1 MNAAC
6 VASSFVLSVAETPL
20 RRLPPSPFDDD
31 ASPDASPDARYS
43 DAYSNGS
50 SSSSSSPTTDP
61 LFAADEDS
69 ESLADGIGTIFLRG
83 PRRVDGALRNPSEDP
98 DDDDPD
104 ATVRALVVARA
115 AIIPARL
122 IDRSI
127 RASSSSESS
136 HAVTSLPN
144 ATMFAQ
150 TRTPTPTTIHA
161 AARRDGGRHRRRHQN
176 SSSSSSRVVVASAR
190 DATEETTTNDER
202 SSSRRSFALASAA
215 AALAATTTT
224 TARIARADE
233 QTDAS
238 STTTT
243 TTCETKET
251 APLLCVLKVTDKV
264 YFDVAIGDEAAGRVV
279 IGLFGEVAPKTVE
292 NFKQLATGEKGFGY
306 ANSIFH
312 RVIPNF
318 MIQGGDFQRGDG
330 RGGYSIY
337 GGKFADE
344 TFAVPHVGPGVL
356 SMANAG
362 PNTNGSQF
370 FITTAAT
377 PWLNGRHV
385 AFGNVVEGMDV
396 VRAIEANPTGPGDKP
411 LKQVRVVSSGVLP
424 A

>member
-1 MNAAC
+1 M
-6 VASSFVLSVAETPL
+6 
-20 RRLPPSPFDDD
+20 
-31 ASPDASPDARYS
+31 
-43 DAYSNGS
+43 
-50 SSSSSSPTTDP
+50 
-61 LFAADEDS
+61 
-69 ESLADGIGTIFLRG
+69 
-83 PRRVDGALRNPSEDP
+83 
-98 DDDDPD
+98 
-104 ATVRALVVARA
+104 
-115 AIIPARL
+115 
-122 IDRSI
+122 
-127 RASSSSESS
+127 
-136 HAVTSLPN
+136 TSLPN
-144 ATMFAQ
+144 ATTMFAQ

-176 SSSSSSRVVVASAR
+176 SSSSLSSRVVVASAR

-243 TTCETKET
+243 CETKET

-264 YFDVAIGDEAAGRVV
+264 YFDVAIGDQAAGRVV

>member
-1 MNAAC
+1 M
-6 VASSFVLSVAETPL
+6 
-20 RRLPPSPFDDD
+20 
-31 ASPDASPDARYS
+31 
-43 DAYSNGS
+43 
-50 SSSSSSPTTDP
+50 
-61 LFAADEDS
+61 
-69 ESLADGIGTIFLRG
+69 
-83 PRRVDGALRNPSEDP
+83 
-98 DDDDPD
+98 
-104 ATVRALVVARA
+104 
-115 AIIPARL
+115 
-122 IDRSI
+122 
-127 RASSSSESS
+127 
-136 HAVTSLPN
+136 TSLPN
-144 ATMFAQ
+144 ATTMFAQ

-243 TTCETKET
+243 CETKET

-264 YFDVAIGDEAAGRVV
+264 YFDVAIGDQAAGRVV